1 MGGTP
6 RTGAE
11 KLNQLL
17 AQNMLVSLEE
27 KKREQALIQKR
38 KYLSKRTKEVVKSIP
53 EFMISFND

>member
-1 MGGTP
+1 
-6 RTGAE
+6 
-11 KLNQLL
+11 
-17 AQNMLVSLEE
+17 MLVSLEE